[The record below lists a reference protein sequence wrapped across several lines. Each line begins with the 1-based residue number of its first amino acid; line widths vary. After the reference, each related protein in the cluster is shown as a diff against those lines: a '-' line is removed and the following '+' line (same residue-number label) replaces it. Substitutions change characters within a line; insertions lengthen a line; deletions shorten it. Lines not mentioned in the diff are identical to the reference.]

1 MPGASCRHR
10 LERAGSPG
18 EEGYDVRVEVIDGVV
33 REGDLDESLMLG
45 SVIADGE
52 PERFEQSSE
61 LFGESIY
68 EVHAEHR

>member
-1 MPGASCRHR
+1 
-10 LERAGSPG
+10 
-18 EEGYDVRVEVIDGVV
+18 VIDGVV